1 MAIPQLQ
8 YLSSF
13 SFQVHFMFKL
23 AIDYFSKSTLRA
35 FCAVFALFS
44 IFASATSLAGTIVRV
59 STSVGDYSIELLDES
74 APLTVANF
82 LGYVDRNDFN
92 GTYLHRVVDNF
103 VVQGGAYRFK
113 LFEGPIDIPVGEPVV
128 NEFGA
133 SNVRGTVAMAK
144 VDGDPDSATNQWFVN
159 LADNSANLDGSNGG
173 FTVFGTVLGD
183 GMAVLDAIDALPFVS
198 LGAKATNAPYFSEFY
213 ENPTSFVYMN
223 VEVTERFSSAAHVY
237 ESGTGLLITSVNI
250 DNGSDIVSL
259 NFSSVASDLGFV
271 IQANQESVIPR
282 QAVFDG
288 IATFDSAAGLF
299 TIPSLEVNLNGSVSV
314 ISNVVFKLIDPARA
328 RFLLDSYEQN

>member
-1 MAIPQLQ
+1 MPQLQ
-8 YLSSF
+8 YLSTLSL
-13 SFQVHFMFKL
+13 QVHFMSHFVTYCSAKITPSARC
-23 AIDYFSKSTLRA
+23 AIF
-35 FCAVFALFS
+35 VLFS
-44 IFASATSLAGTIVRV
+44 VFISTSSLAGTIVRV

-113 LFEGPIDIPVGEPVV
+113 LFEGPIDIPVGETVV

-159 LADNSANLDGSNGG
+159 LADNSANLDANNGG

-183 GMAVLDAIDALPFVS
+183 GMAVLDAIDELRFVN
-198 LGAKATNAPYFSEFY
+198 LGAKAPSAPYFSEFY
-213 ENPTSFVYMN
+213 DNPSSFVYMN
-223 VEVTERFSSAAHVY
+223 VEVTERFSAAAHVY

-282 QAVFDG
+282 QAAFDG
-288 IATFDSAAGLF
+288 IATFDSNVGRF

-328 RFLLDSYEQN
+328 RFLLDSYEQP